1 LISINILF
9 MIMAM
14 RWYLILKL
22 MDTSDLIM
30 TKELQG
36 GKLYCCIVC
45 SFSFFS
51 TCSVLLILM
60 IFFHSFFHF
69 SWRVVAADEKDLRSA
84 KKSQSF
90 MRLLVPEWKAIQNLW
105 AKKAWQTTIRHQIMA
120 NRSLHAMNAFK
131 LPTSGNAGNA
141 SGDKNAVVARLQRH
155 NTQHFKTSTQRK
167 QADKALR
174 SLGLG
179 AREEAKEREVTKR
192 EKKEAKQRRSEK
204 MRQRKNSFKSMF
216 AAPLAGTKK
225 NKKNKLPEGL
235 TAMEVIADAEK
246 AREKEKKQKGI
257 REKSNHEK
265 EIQRKSS
272 EKESHHQQD
281 LEKARHLLEEED
293 NMKRKEKKDAGKE
306 GERALSRTPGTTGTL
321 TRKKSIRSKEKTEE
335 VVM

>member
-1 LISINILF
+1 
-9 MIMAM
+9 
-14 RWYLILKL
+14 
-22 MDTSDLIM
+22 
-30 TKELQG
+30 
-36 GKLYCCIVC
+36 
-45 SFSFFS
+45 
-51 TCSVLLILM
+51 
-60 IFFHSFFHF
+60 
-69 SWRVVAADEKDLRSA
+69 
-84 KKSQSF
+84 

-179 AREEAKEREVTKR
+179 AREEAKEREVKKR

-257 REKSNHEK
+257 REKGNHEK

-306 GERALSRTPGTTGTL
+306 GERALSRTPGTTGTTL
-321 TRKKSIRSKEKTEE
+321 TRKKSIRSKEKTDE